1 MIIRD
6 RPRFIEL
13 FLVTR
18 GSVVP
23 RILPNILATMS
34 WAILMLLL
42 DRFVLS
48 MPRMSI
54 AAMGVF
60 GLALSLF
67 LSFRNSAAY
76 DRWWEARRV
85 WGHMV
90 SDLRSLGQELTVFG
104 AREEDRAYI
113 LSHILAFH
121 HLLRGQLRGDA
132 VAEDVARWTPDAPT
146 DPDATL
152 RRIAVRIAE
161 MAQAGQIDG
170 FAQKALTERL
180 ARFAAAQAANER
192 LSNAP
197 LPFVYSLLVDRT
209 TWLYCLLIP
218 FGLLDSAG
226 WFEPLVAAIVAYVF
240 FGLSEVTHELELPFS
255 TQPNAI
261 PLAALCRTM
270 EISAS
275 HALGRDAPPPLAPV
289 DHVLS

>member
-6 RPRFIEL
+6 RPPRFIEL

-85 WGHMV
+85 WGGHMV
-90 SDLRSLGQELTVFG
+90 SDLRSLGQELTAFGG

-121 HLLRGQLRGDA
+121 HLLRGQLRGDV
-132 VAEDVARWTPDAPT
+132 VAEDVARWTPPDAPLRIPT
-146 DPDATL
+146 PPCVASLPVWATWPGPVRSTGSL
-152 RRIAVRIAE
+152 KRR
-161 MAQAGQIDG
+161 
-170 FAQKALTERL
+170 
-180 ARFAAAQAANER
+180 
-192 LSNAP
+192 
-197 LPFVYSLLVDRT
+197 
-209 TWLYCLLIP
+209 
-218 FGLLDSAG
+218 
-226 WFEPLVAAIVAYVF
+226 
-240 FGLSEVTHELELPFS
+240 
-255 TQPNAI
+255 
-261 PLAALCRTM
+261 
-270 EISAS
+270 
-275 HALGRDAPPPLAPV
+275 
-289 DHVLS
+289 